1 MSVKPLIR
9 MARAGGG
16 TNTNE
21 DETDDCD
28 DMNPS
33 CLFNEVCHRVAV
45 LYACDAALQEMQR
58 QWIRVLYMLLPCML
72 E

>member
-1 MSVKPLIR
+1 

-16 TNTNE
+16 TDTNE

-45 LYACDAALQEMQR
+45 LYASSDAVTGDAAAVDTCALYAFAVCVG
-58 QWIRVLYMLLPCML
+58 IRRK
-72 E
+72 